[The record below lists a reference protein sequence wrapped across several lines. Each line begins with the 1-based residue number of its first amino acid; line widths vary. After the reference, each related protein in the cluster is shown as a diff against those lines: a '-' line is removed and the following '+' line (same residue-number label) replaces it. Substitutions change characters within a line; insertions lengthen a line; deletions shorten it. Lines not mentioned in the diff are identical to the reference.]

1 MTAHANA
8 WSLTP
13 FRLTVCLSLLP
24 FAYLFAYPLALPLA
38 RLPWLPAGLT
48 CFIDLAPAPYQ
59 VAGLIFSVAVL
70 AHSAKNQSACIE
82 GFVAL
87 EGLYCVLQFPL
98 SCGFVAFSQERAARR
113 GAPPSKTA

>member
-1 MTAHANA
+1 MSRSVIFRVGDMTQVILSWFPGSSYLPVCAPPHPL
-8 WSLTP
+8 SHFVLPP
-13 FRLTVCLSLLP
+13 FVALSV
-24 FAYLFAYPLALPLA
+24 
-38 RLPWLPAGLT
+38 
-48 CFIDLAPAPYQ
+48 Q